1 MSQSK
6 GKNEELTFDYIVIGT
21 GPSGAVIAKTLSD
34 DKKSSV
40 LVLEAG
46 GNHDRDQP
54 IRDST
59 FALEL
64 EEHFIPQYFWQGEG
78 IPQKELDERSFE
90 WTTGRLLG
98 GGSSI
103 NTEQYVR
110 PTSAVF
116 REWES
121 LLGPLWS
128 PRTGN

>member
-21 GPSGAVIAKTLSD
+21 GPSGAVIAKTFSD

-46 GNHDRDQP
+46 GNNDRDQP

-64 EEHFIPQYFWQGEG
+64 EEHLSLNTFGKGRAFLR
-78 IPQKELDERSFE
+78 KS
-90 WTTGRLLG
+90 WTRDLL
-98 GGSSI
+98 
-103 NTEQYVR
+103 N
-110 PTSAVF
+110 
-116 REWES
+116 
-121 LLGPLWS
+121 GP
-128 PRTGN
+128 RVDY